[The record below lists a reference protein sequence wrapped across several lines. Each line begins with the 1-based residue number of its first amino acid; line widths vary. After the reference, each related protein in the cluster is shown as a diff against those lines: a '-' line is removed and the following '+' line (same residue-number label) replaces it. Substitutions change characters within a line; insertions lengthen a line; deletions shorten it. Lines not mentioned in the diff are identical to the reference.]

1 MSPVKK
7 KQKDTSSTS
16 FSIQNQKAPTEKMQ
30 PRATLLKPALSV
42 PNGHDVAVR
51 AYELFIERGGQH
63 GNDWEDWFHAEQQLT
78 AGR

>member
-1 MSPVKK
+1 MSPAKK

-16 FSIQNQKAPTEKMQ
+16 FSIQNLKAPTEKMQ
-30 PRATLLKPALSV
+30 PRPTLLKPALPV
-42 PNGHDVAVR
+42 PNGHEVAVR

-63 GNDWEDWFHAEQQLT
+63 GNDWEDWFNAEQQLT